1 MRKNEVFKFVKEWFK
16 SNPVNFNISSIED
29 CIVFTQS
36 SDRHS
41 AVTIF
46 RVYRQ
51 NIIRPDGNSILL
63 PGFEASFEKFII
75 PELKDKNKNLM
86 DTIRI
91 GGANFRIKQNLSQD
105 PIETEA
111 QLLVYLEHISNY
123 LNYVEAEYYIPF
135 QDWQNIGLYINGFA
149 FPENAAPYIPFAALS
164 GKVPVNFF
172 KQIYLLHLAGCM
184 ERYEEYKIGLLK
196 RINLIAEQNLAD
208 PQSIELYIKNL
219 NLLVD
224 YLDNGKEY
232 WL

>member
-1 MRKNEVFKFVKEWFK
+1 MKRSEVYKITKEWFK
-16 SNPVNFNISSIED
+16 DNPVNFKVSTNED
-29 CIVFTQS
+29 CIIFSQE
-36 SDRHS
+36 SDVHS
-41 AVTIF
+41 AITRF

-51 NIIRPDGNSILL
+51 NIIRPDGDSILL
-63 PGFEASFEKFII
+63 PEFENFFDKFVIV
-75 PELKDKNKNLM
+75 ELKDKNNNLRN
-86 DTIRI
+86 TIRV
-91 GGANFRIKQNLSQD
+91 GGAEVPIIKNLSQD
-105 PIETEA
+105 PIDTEA
-111 QLLVYLEHISNY
+111 QLLDCLVHMRNY
-123 LNYVEAEYYIPF
+123 INYVEAEYYIPF

-184 ERYEEYKIGLLK
+184 ERYKEYKIGLLK